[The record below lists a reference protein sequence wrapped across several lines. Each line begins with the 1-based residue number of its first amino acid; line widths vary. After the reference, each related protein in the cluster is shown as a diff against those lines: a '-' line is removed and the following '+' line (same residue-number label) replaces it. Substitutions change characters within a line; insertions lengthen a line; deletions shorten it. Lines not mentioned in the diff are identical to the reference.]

1 MLKIKEI
8 TIHNIALPLQE
19 TIRMSK
25 VIIEKSNSILVK
37 VKSTDDISG
46 WGEAASSLS
55 MTGESAAGMILA
67 LEYIKNEIINK
78 EIESVG
84 EIYELIQRS
93 IYGNY
98 AAKSA
103 IEVAL
108 VDLLAKNSEKTFSEL
123 IGIKQREELPIIWRI
138 AGRKMRRM
146 KQKK

>member
-55 MTGESAAGMILA
+55 MTGESSAGMILA
-67 LEYIKNEIINK
+67 LEYIKNEIIDK

-108 VDLLAKNSEKTFSEL
+108 LDLLAKTQKKTFSGL
-123 IGIKQREELPIIWRI
+123 IGISIRELHFF
-138 AGRKMRRM
+138 MVSTS
-146 KQKK
+146 

>member
-55 MTGESAAGMILA
+55 MTGESSAGMILA

-78 EIESVG
+78 EIENVG
-84 EIYELIQRS
+84 
-93 IYGNY
+93 
-98 AAKSA
+98 
-103 IEVAL
+103 
-108 VDLLAKNSEKTFSEL
+108 
-123 IGIKQREELPIIWRI
+123 
-138 AGRKMRRM
+138 
-146 KQKK
+146 